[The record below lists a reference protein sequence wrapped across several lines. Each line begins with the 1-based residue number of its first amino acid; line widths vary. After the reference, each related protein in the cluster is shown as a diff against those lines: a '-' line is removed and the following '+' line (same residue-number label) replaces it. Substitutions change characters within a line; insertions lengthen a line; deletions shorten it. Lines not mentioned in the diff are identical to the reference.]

1 MNQQIKMDV
10 GMKES
15 TNSLFT
21 LREPMAIDEISLS
34 QKTLK
39 RNLVATIILAISAL
53 ICSLYLHSIE
63 KLGSNALFFIVITV
77 PVILLNRNNSI
88 ADKMKTL
95 NELDKATHH
104 KKYIELAG
112 LADDPDV
119 AAYLS
124 QVHQM
129 GRSPIVHDYLVL
141 KDWAEK
147 AETRQ
152 KLLDADRKLS
162 YLINTI

>member
-1 MNQQIKMDV
+1 MNQQNPQIKMDV
-10 GMKES
+10 EMKES

-21 LREPMAIDEISLS
+21 LSAPMSIDEISS
-34 QKTLK
+34 SHKTLK
-39 RNLVATIILAISAL
+39 LNQVATNTLAISAI

-63 KLGSNALFFIVITV
+63 KLDFYAVFFIFFIGA
-77 PVILLNRNNSI
+77 VILFNRNTSI
-88 ADKMKTL
+88 TDEMSTL

-104 KKYIELAG
+104 KKYIELAGLAG

-152 KLLDADRKLS
+152 
-162 YLINTI
+162 